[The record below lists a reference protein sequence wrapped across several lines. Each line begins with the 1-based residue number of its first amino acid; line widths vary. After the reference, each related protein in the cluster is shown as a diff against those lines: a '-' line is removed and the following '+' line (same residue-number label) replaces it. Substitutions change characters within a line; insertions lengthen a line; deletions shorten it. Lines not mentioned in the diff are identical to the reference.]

1 MTPRRPHG
9 ILPWLLLAAALGYG
23 AWVSWQLWRP
33 AAPGDPMGTA
43 LTAFSKQNRLT
54 VFSAQLAPVVASQDS
69 RLFGMLRS
77 RQVAVIPARVDY
89 TIDLAA
95 MDRTRI
101 DWDPASHRMAVRL
114 PPLALS
120 RPDLD
125 EARAQYLREG
135 VWITGN
141 AQETLTRENTAAA
154 ERQAANAA
162 ANPALMTLARS
173 AAKDA
178 VRQNL
183 EIPLGVAGYGD
194 VKVEVRFDGEP
205 APR

>member
-1 MTPRRPHG
+1 MTARRL
-9 ILPWLLLAAALGYG
+9 LPWLLLALALAWGG
-23 AWVSWQLWRP
+23 WVSWRMWRP
-33 AAPGDPMGTA
+33 AARPDVLGTA

-54 VFSAQLAPVVASQDS
+54 VFSAQLAPVVASQDR

-89 TIDLAA
+89 VLNLAA
-95 MDRTRI
+95 MDGTRLN
-101 DWDPASHRMAVRL
+101 WDPATHRMAVRL

-135 VWITGN
+135 VWITGT
-141 AQETLTRENTAAA
+141 AQEGLTRANTEAA
-154 ERQAANAA
+154 ERQAATAA
-162 ANPALMTLARS
+162 ANPALMALART

-183 EIPLGVAGYGD
+183 EIPLRVAGYGD
-194 VKVEVRFDGEP
+194 VTVAVWFDGER
-205 APR
+205 AP